1 MARVAQRSGISPR
14 EFLAWEREQPS
25 RHEYFRG
32 EAFAMAGGS
41 PRHNA
46 LCSATN
52 AALHGAY
59 RDRGCMVFSSDQR
72 VGVGEGERYVY
83 ADVTVVCGGVRLEP
97 GTTDVISN
105 PTVVVEVLSSS
116 TEQYDRGS
124 KWDGYQR
131 IDSVTDYV
139 LVAQSEPRI
148 EHYRRERDGTWV
160 YRTAGPGDRVKL
172 TSGAELHVD
181 GIFQDVFELA
191 GD

>member
-1 MARVAQRSGISPR
+1 VARVAQRSGISAA
-14 EFLAWEREQPS
+14 EYLAWERDQPS

-32 EAFAMAGGS
+32 QVFAMAGGS

-59 RDRGCMVFSSDQR
+59 RDHGCIVFSSDQR
-72 VGVGEGERYVY
+72 VGVGGGERYVY
-83 ADVTVVCGGVRLEP
+83 ADVTVVCGGVELEP

-105 PTVVVEVLSSS
+105 PTVLVEVLSSS
-116 TEQYDRGS
+116 TEQYDRGL
-124 KWDGYQR
+124 KWEGYQR
-131 IDSVTDYV
+131 IGSVTDYV

-148 EHYRRERDGTWV
+148 EHFRRESGGTWV
-160 YRTAGPGDRVKL
+160 YRSAGPGDRVRL
-172 TSGAELHVD
+172 TSGAELCVD
-181 GIFQDVFELA
+181 DIFHGVVELV